1 MKKRTYAN
9 MGIKRSV
16 RTSAMQ
22 DGENLKLYILDILG
36 HPTNRY
42 SLKTKYQTNS
52 EGEVGADCAELQ
64 YNILH

>member
-1 MKKRTYAN
+1 
-9 MGIKRSV
+9 
-16 RTSAMQ
+16 MQ

-64 YNILH
+64 CNILH